1 MIVYGYRA
9 LSIFLKNIDNERLE
23 KSDWDLL
30 LTFEELNRLI
40 DSLNGSATL
49 IKPRGK
55 DGYLIKTP
63 IANYD
68 IHLIIYENSNKY
80 LYDNQSEYLSNET
93 LIDPY
98 GNEYKVPSI
107 KTLFEFKKSHR
118 IISKGFDKTMRDYY
132 QILDEFEI
140 NSNEESQFYKSRYKE
155 TLIRAINQTNHIN
168 LNQTKHDFFKTK
180 NVTYIFDHDSI
191 HESIKLTEEPIYKKI
206 LKPNE
211 EVLCSQ
217 ELWNKTSDLEKKYC
231 VLEESYTIAIERL
244 LSKGHIN
251 DPKEAFLMAL
261 ERVCTTLTKGWCREY
276 AVFNY
281 REIVNMY
288 SDRFWIKFQE
298 DLKNGLIKP
307 F

>member
-1 MIVYGYRA
+1 
-9 LSIFLKNIDNERLE
+9 
-23 KSDWDLL
+23 
-30 LTFEELNRLI
+30 
-40 DSLNGSATL
+40 
-49 IKPRGK
+49 
-55 DGYLIKTP
+55 
-63 IANYD
+63 
-68 IHLIIYENSNKY
+68 
-80 LYDNQSEYLSNET
+80 
-93 LIDPY
+93 
-98 GNEYKVPSI
+98 
-107 KTLFEFKKSHR
+107 
-118 IISKGFDKTMRDYY
+118 MRDYY

-168 LNQTKHDFFKTK
+168 LNQTKDDFFKTK

-217 ELWNKTSDLEKKYC
+217 ELWNKISDLEKKYC

-261 ERVCTTLTKGWCREY
+261 ERVCTTLTKGWFREY
-276 AVFNY
+276 AAFNY